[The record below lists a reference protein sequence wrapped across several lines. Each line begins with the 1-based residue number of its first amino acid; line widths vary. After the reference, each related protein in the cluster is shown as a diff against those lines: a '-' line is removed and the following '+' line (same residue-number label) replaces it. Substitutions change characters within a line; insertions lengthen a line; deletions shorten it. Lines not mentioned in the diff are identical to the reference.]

1 MKALTAIAATAYAI
15 SLWMFAPQSVW
26 ERELA
31 TAKRNQ
37 QRRLTPTPETLPD
50 TLPDTVPAPAPE
62 TKAEQTPEQPEPTLQ
77 AEPEPTPQP
86 SEVTAGELNPVT
98 LETFTP
104 DDLVITEAEIKEL
117 LPDTIWTEP
126 DTSEAIPEEPQQ
138 PDYTGWTI
146 TQLRELAKQRK
157 LNWRPLVNGKRTPL
171 KKPQLIALLTA

>member
-15 SLWMFAPQSVW
+15 GLWMFAPQSVW

-37 QRRLTPTPETLPD
+37 QRRLTPTPEP
-50 TLPDTVPAPAPE
+50 LPDTVPTPAPE
-62 TKAEQTPEQPEPTLQ
+62 TQAEPTPKQTPEPTVQ
-77 AEPEPTPQP
+77 AETEPTPQP

-126 DTSEAIPEEPQQ
+126 DTSEATPEEPQQ